1 MDKSTYYVSVQDGTI
16 LPDKGAAAYE
26 YEIEATHEEI
36 NKLRELM
43 DEMRDADEAAY
54 WRAHVPVIPYHYDS
68 ENDIYDEY
76 LRNIYQKIYELGT
89 EETRRHMEETNLL
102 SLLNGEHPEGKQE

>member
-1 MDKSTYYVSVQDGTI
+1 MDKSKYYVSVQAGTI

-26 YEIEATHEEI
+26 FEIEASHEEI

-43 DEMRDADEAAY
+43 DEQTDADNAAY

-89 EETRRHMEETNLL
+89 EETKRQMEESNLL
-102 SLLNGEHPEGKQE
+102 ALLNGAQQEGKQE